1 MTGER
6 ILFAV
11 AEADVAAWERA
22 FRKVGLTLTE
32 EGGAGIRFCLVWH
45 PPAETY
51 ARLPDL
57 QVIFSLGA
65 GVERLLGDPAV
76 PPHAAIVKMA
86 EPGMTETMVQHV
98 LWQVIGHHRRF
109 WELAEAQREAR
120 WLDQLYP
127 PPWQRKVGVL
137 GLGTLGSAAARALRD
152 FSFDVRGWSRSA
164 KTIDGVACFAGTS
177 GLDAFLDGLEI
188 VVCLLPLTPE
198 TAGIL
203 NADLFRRLA
212 RGAALVNVARGGHLN
227 EADLLEALAD
237 GRLAA
242 ASLDV
247 TGTEPLPEGHPFWR
261 HPRIFM
267 TPHNAADIDPETAAV
282 TIARQIARHAA
293 GQPLERAVDRAR
305 GY

>member
-11 AEADVAAWERA
+11 AEADVAAWDRA
-22 FRKVGLTLTE
+22 FRKVGLTLTR
-32 EGGAGIRFCLVWH
+32 EGGAGIRYGLIWK
-45 PPAETY
+45 PPAGTY
-51 ARLPDL
+51 AAAPDL

-76 PPHAAIVKMA
+76 PTRTTIVKMA
-86 EPGMTETMVQHV
+86 EPGMTQTMVQHV

-127 PPWQRKVGVL
+127 PPWRRKVGVL
-137 GLGTLGSAAARALRD
+137 GLGALGSAAAMALRD
-152 FSFDVRGWSRSA
+152 FSFDVRGWSRNA
-164 KTIDGVACFAGTS
+164 KTIDGVACFAGHD
-177 GLDAFLDGLEI
+177 GFDDFLDGLEI

-198 TAGIL
+198 TTGIL

-212 RGAALVNVARGGHLN
+212 PGATLVNVARGGHLN
-227 EADLLEALAD
+227 EADLLEALA
-237 GRLAA
+237 GQQLAA

-282 TIARQIARHAA
+282 AIARQIARHAA
-293 GQPLERAVDRAR
+293 GEALEHAVDRMR